1 MGMGQIVWL
10 DKTLRQDEGFLHVD
24 VKQLHGS
31 LDNIFRAVL
40 RIQRLTKDHVKS
52 LLESQ
57 ADKHS
62 SAERMLICQLLVDLE
77 RSLSSDSVRDMAA
90 ADQEQKNPSGDDQRN
105 FAALLCET
113 GDHNGALSLLYKI
126 PRRDLGMQDLRSI
139 VKIGTVLC
147 ARMKLIPEALGIG
160 DDPMV
165 SAVFEQMDVLVLP
178 HLLLADYP
186 NQGTG
191 PDAFIRKSFMWPW
204 IRRSLWAQLKD
215 QSGAPMDWSATRLDL
230 QFRDFFGHSFLH
242 AAIFSQYYHDSYSW
256 EFIKTSLD
264 SGQENAMAQL
274 QTTWPSYAQG
284 FTPLASSVSPLAAR
298 GSMDTWE
305 LFKVLLSSSNVDLC
319 RGSSIGTACH
329 EFCALA
335 CAVRC
340 RDTAVVEALVQR
352 STRQGNDISD
362 CCLWVLNWVP
372 GIWVGTRDLLVSHLG
387 IPKSARVSNGNG
399 ERLLEL

>member
-10 DKTLRQDEGFLHVD
+10 DKILRQDEGFLHVD

-31 LDNIFRAVL
+31 LDSIFRAVL
-40 RIQRLTKDHVKS
+40 RIERLTKDHVKL

-90 ADQEQKNPSGDDQRN
+90 ADQEQKYPSGDDQRN
-105 FAALLCET
+105 LAALLCET

-126 PRRDLGMQDLRSI
+126 PRHDLGIQDLRSI

-165 SAVFEQMDVLVLP
+165 SAVFEQMDVLVLRH
-178 HLLLADYP
+178 HLLVDYP
-186 NQGTG
+186 NQGTD

-242 AAIFSQYYHDSYSW
+242 AAVLSQDYYNYW

-264 SGQENAMAQL
+264 SGQESAMAQL
-274 QTTWPSYAQG
+274 QTTWPCYAQG

-298 GSMDTWE
+298 GSVDTWE
-305 LFKVLLSSSNVDLC
+305 LFKALLSFSNVDLC
-319 RGSSIGTACH
+319 RGSSNGTARH

-352 STRQGNDISD
+352 SARQGVDISD
-362 CCLWVLNWVP
+362 CCLWVMNWVP
-372 GIWVGTRDLLVSHLG
+372 GIWIGIRDLLVSHLG

-399 ERLLEL
+399 ERMLEL